1 MSSLGEVKN
10 YVYSFE
16 KLDVWKYAIELAKQ
30 VYKTTLAFPKEEL
43 YGLSSQVRRA
53 AVSISSNIAEGYVK
67 SSIKEQIKFSEIA
80 YGSLME
86 VLNQL
91 IIAYEIGYITDED
104 YMSLRLRVEEISRM
118 LNALRNSQLK
128 RIE

>member
-43 YGLSSQVRRA
+43 YGLSSQIRRA
-53 AVSISSNIAEGYVK
+53 VISISSNIAEGYVK

-118 LNALRNSQLK
+118 WNALRNSQLK

>member
-43 YGLSSQVRRA
+43 YGLSSQIRRA
-53 AVSISSNIAEGYVK
+53 VISISSNIAEGYVK

-118 LNALRNSQLK
+118 LNALRNSKLK

>member
-43 YGLSSQVRRA
+43 YGLYSQIRRA
-53 AVSISSNIAEGYVK
+53 VISISSNIAEGYVK

>member
-43 YGLSSQVRRA
+43 YGLFSQVRRA

>member
-43 YGLSSQVRRA
+43 YGLSSQIRRA
-53 AVSISSNIAEGYVK
+53 VISISSNIAEGYVK